1 MNVAIRPCS
10 NCGDENPPAENGQC
24 AKCRAFRHGHVLS
37 RKHPLDERDLRFRT
51 EQVMREHRVDRDT
64 AEEYAA
70 VVLTLKKVR
79 KGSAEH
85 QRLLTARRDLR
96 LELEAS
102 RAGPAD
108 SLEDLSDDEL
118 IALAVSILK
127 RLLAT
132 RDGAV
137 ATPVVEEAHALLA
150 QAASNGS

>member
-96 LELEAS
+96 LELDAS
-102 RAGPAD
+102 GADPAD
-108 SLEDLSDDEL
+108 NLENLTDDQL
-118 IALAVSILK
+118 IALASRILR
-127 RLLAT
+127 RLLAA

-137 ATPVVEEAHALLA
+137 GTPVVEEAHAVLA
-150 QAASNGS
+150 AASNGS